1 MNSRTVETPDLQA
14 NAAAVAKYAVERYCE
29 EKCAFEAAE
38 MTVTDQELS
47 LLSSQYRLYM
57 LQEPRVF
64 PDETMLELLFGE
76 ATVTVRFATVS
87 QRVEAQI
94 ELKRLLQ
101 VALDNRLIEEAEEAL
116 ADFEEKKAIH

>member
-1 MNSRTVETPDLQA
+1 
-14 NAAAVAKYAVERYCE
+14 
-29 EKCAFEAAE
+29 